1 MNEPPGIGRFFWHIT
16 FLGTEYIGVERKRWE
31 CICLSAGVY
40 TATLYVMVNIMKG
53 GGRAPPTPHK
63 PRLIFPS
70 CWNVRQKAAVATLC
84 VLCGFVAL
92 LNVSVYMKNCTYRT
106 HCIRQPY
113 CTLAGER
120 LKYIAKI
127 GECM

>member
-1 MNEPPGIGRFFWHIT
+1 MGS
-16 FLGTEYIGVERKRWE
+16 VSA
-31 CICLSAGVY
+31 LSAGVY
-40 TATLYVMVNIMKG
+40 TTTLYVMVNIVKG

-63 PRLIFPS
+63 PRLNFPP
-70 CWNVRQKAAVATLC
+70 CWNVRLKAAVATLC
-84 VLCGFVAL
+84 VLYGFGAL
-92 LNVSVYMKNCTYRT
+92 LPVIVYMEMCTYRT
-106 HCIRQPY
+106 QCIHQPY